1 MKEKRRRSGKK
12 LLPLQSCTQENK
24 KKSDTRKVPNLK
36 ESTMSDAVLEE
47 LKLMRSDLTSQVM
60 KLSDDVKLFQRN
72 TNERLQKIESVISKI
87 EEIDGLKFK
96 QQELEAGVD
105 SLKTSLNGMD
115 ANTEVINNLRQSSD
129 ELRKKLEHME
139 RYSRD
144 FNIRVL
150 GVSEE
155 DGEDCMTKIL
165 NFITRL
171 GFENVEAE
179 VENAHRTGKKHDQRP
194 RHIIA
199 KLYSRPFKRRLLQV
213 AKSADGKA
221 VLNQVRFVED
231 FTPNDFEIRKKAL
244 PLMRKPFEEGK

>member
-1 MKEKRRRSGKK
+1 M
-12 LLPLQSCTQENK
+12 PH
-24 KKSDTRKVPNLK
+24 LK
-36 ESTMSDAVLEE
+36 DSTMSDAVLEE
-47 LKLMRSDLTSQVM
+47 LKLMRSDLTSQIM

-72 TNERLQKIESVISKI
+72 TTERLQKIESIISKI

-150 GVSEE
+150 GVSEK

-165 NFITRL
+165 NYITRL
-171 GFENVEAE
+171 GYENVEAE
-179 VENAHRTGKKHDQRP
+179 VENARRTGKRHDQRP
-194 RHIIA
+194 
-199 KLYSRPFKRRLLQV
+199 
-213 AKSADGKA
+213 
-221 VLNQVRFVED
+221 
-231 FTPNDFEIRKKAL
+231 
-244 PLMRKPFEEGK
+244 